1 MFNETLAA
9 RAGPCIID
17 GNADLYGLGIR
28 IGIYIQMLAVQISSL
43 LSMVLRQ
50 DDYLGEG
57 VVIFILAVGTVLVK
71 LIVEHRIV
79 AVEAAPMIVLLLAQ
93 VSVCRSIGRMGLVL
107 NIIYAVEFC
116 GLTALYVWFWW
127 YGMDRLGHSEC
138 TDDKVFFFVRVSLWG
153 WFRTMNKVF
162 TVFYALAGAM
172 MAVMYLLGVYKFLL
186 LCLTLLL
193 PTHPRRHFVIW
204 LFRRILG
211 RAEPLSVNHAN
222 DQALDDD
229 SRWNVD
235 LEKGLEI
242 TVNIGVIVFVEMT
255 LKWNNITN
263 VHTLRNPGQFMP
275 LLIALAQLLAIIY
288 QGVSSAAHLV
298 ASEDEPHLDD
308 HDEADCIHDNATKL
322 IRRRTYQAAGQDEV
336 EMA

>member
-9 RAGPCIID
+9 RADPCTIR

-71 LIVEHRIV
+71 LIAEHSIF

-127 YGMDRLGHSEC
+127 YGMDRLGHSGC
-138 TDDKVFFFVRVSLWG
+138 TDDKVFFFVKVSLWG

-172 MAVMYLLGVYKFLL
+172 MAVMYLLGVYKSLF
-186 LCLTLLL
+186 LCL
-193 PTHPRRHFVIW
+193 
-204 LFRRILG
+204 
-211 RAEPLSVNHAN
+211 
-222 DQALDDD
+222 
-229 SRWNVD
+229 
-235 LEKGLEI
+235 
-242 TVNIGVIVFVEMT
+242 
-255 LKWNNITN
+255 
-263 VHTLRNPGQFMP
+263 
-275 LLIALAQLLAIIY
+275 
-288 QGVSSAAHLV
+288 SSIPSQTAR
-298 ASEDEPHLDD
+298 S
-308 HDEADCIHDNATKL
+308 
-322 IRRRTYQAAGQDEV
+322 Y
-336 EMA
+336 